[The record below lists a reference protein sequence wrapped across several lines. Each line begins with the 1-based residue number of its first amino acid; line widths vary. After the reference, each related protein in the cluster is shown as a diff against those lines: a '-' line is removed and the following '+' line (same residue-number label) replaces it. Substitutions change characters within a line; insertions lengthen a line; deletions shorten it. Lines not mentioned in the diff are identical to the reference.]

1 MELEPRAIT
10 PGQFK
15 RAVTDF
21 RRYANENVKV
31 AFKGSVFWVLGS
43 EQAINNMMHEYRHV
57 SEEGKIEQGFD
68 EKLGEHY
75 FKLNMKN
82 LTGELYTDQ

>member
-15 RAVTDF
+15 RTVTDF
-21 RRYANENVKV
+21 KRYANENVKV
-31 AFKGSVFWVLGS
+31 AFKGSVFWVFGS
-43 EQAINNMMHEYRHV
+43 EQAIKNMMHEYRHV

-68 EKLGEHY
+68 ENFGEHY
-75 FKLNMKN
+75 FKLHMKPF
-82 LTGELYTDQ
+82 TGEICTY

>member
-1 MELEPRAIT
+1 MELEPREIT

-15 RAVTDF
+15 RTVTDF

-31 AFKGSVFWVLGS
+31 VFKESAFWVFGS
-43 EQAINNMMHEYRHV
+43 ELAIKNMMHEYRHV

-68 EKLGEHY
+68 EKFGEHY
-75 FKLNMKN
+75 FKLNMN
-82 LTGELYTDQ
+82 PITGEMSTD